1 VRDDVVGGE
10 SRSRCFSKTFRCDVV
25 TCDVAMCDGMPCVT
39 CDVVTCDI
47 DTCVACDGIPC
58 VTCNVFTGDVL
69 TTVALNRSMSTEL
82 RLLKLGINLNRKCK
96 TVFILFQ
103 FSVDF

>member
-1 VRDDVVGGE
+1 MRDDVVGGE

-25 TCDVAMCDGMPCVT
+25 TCDVA
-39 CDVVTCDI
+39 
-47 DTCVACDGIPC
+47 TCVACDGIPC
-58 VTCNVFTGDVL
+58 VTCDVFTGDVL

-96 TVFILFQ
+96 GKRWDVQLFLVRLM
-103 FSVDF
+103 FCSTLIMFDNKKIGRF